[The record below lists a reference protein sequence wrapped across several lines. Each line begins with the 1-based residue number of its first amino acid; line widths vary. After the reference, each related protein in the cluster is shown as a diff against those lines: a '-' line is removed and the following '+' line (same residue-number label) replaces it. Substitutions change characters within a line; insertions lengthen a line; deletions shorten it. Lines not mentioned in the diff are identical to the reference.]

1 MSLQMGPIVPLG
13 PNVNTDETFIT
24 LGSSYY
30 TSAFYN
36 SESGDS
42 GFCVVNQS
50 NGRAMLG
57 ENIVIWKTRINRFK

>member
-1 MSLQMGPIVPLG
+1 MALQMGPIVPLG

-36 SESGDS
+36 ATCRSESGNS

-57 ENIVIWKTRINRFK
+57 ENIVI